1 MMEGKSAE
9 RCGAVWDQARLLY
22 VTTGASCGQVAARLG
37 VSKGAAERR
46 CAAEGWVEQRK
57 AFRKK
62 LYEKALERAQKT
74 GLAVME
80 DLMRSAE
87 SMTERFRDVVEDP
100 QAFRRYLVS
109 DKAGGPK
116 REEIFQ
122 RTDMDAFRAASGTLK
137 QMSEAVRE
145 PVICS
150 LARCLE
156 QDIID
161 ASLAL
166 EKAARKRGF
175 LISGGEVDT
184 ERMAAILLDEFRSGT
199 LGRIT
204 LETPEE
210 AE

>member
-145 PVICS
+145 LWGIPGMRQEES
-150 LARCLE
+150 LRIARERLE
-156 QDIID
+156 MLKNRENNQGQ
-161 ASLAL
+161 
-166 EKAARKRGF
+166 EKVVVE
-175 LISGGEVDT
+175 IEGGE
-184 ERMAAILLDEFRSGT
+184 AFCG
-199 LGRIT
+199 
-204 LETPEE
+204 
-210 AE
+210 

>member
-145 PVICS
+145 LWGIPGMRQEES
-150 LARCLE
+150 LRIARERLE
-156 QDIID
+156 MLKNRENSQVQ
-161 ASLAL
+161 
-166 EKAARKRGF
+166 EKVVVE
-175 LISGGEVDT
+175 IEGGE
-184 ERMAAILLDEFRSGT
+184 AFCG
-199 LGRIT
+199 
-204 LETPEE
+204 
-210 AE
+210 

>member
-145 PVICS
+145 LWGIPGMRQEES
-150 LARCLE
+150 LRIARERLE
-156 QDIID
+156 MLKNRENSQVQERVVVEI
-161 ASLAL
+161 
-166 EKAARKRGF
+166 E
-175 LISGGEVDT
+175 GGE
-184 ERMAAILLDEFRSGT
+184 AFCG
-199 LGRIT
+199 
-204 LETPEE
+204 
-210 AE
+210 